1 MYMNIYVYIYVYIYL
16 YVYEYIYMCIYI
28 YIYKNPTWIHKT
40 SVGATQGAHPGV
52 ESRGLGVEKAV
63 RRCVWLCA

>member
-28 YIYKNPTWIHKT
+28 YIYKKIQHGYIKLQLALHKVHT
-40 SVGATQGAHPGV
+40 RVSRVG
-52 ESRGLGVEKAV
+52 
-63 RRCVWLCA
+63 VWV